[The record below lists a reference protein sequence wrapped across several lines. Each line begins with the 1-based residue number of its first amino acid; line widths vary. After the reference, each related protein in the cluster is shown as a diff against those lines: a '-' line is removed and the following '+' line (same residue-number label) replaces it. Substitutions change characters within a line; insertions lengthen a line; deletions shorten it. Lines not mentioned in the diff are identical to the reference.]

1 MSKVTITTRP
11 AETKEVHMSAETSLA
26 LESFAQMQKAEKR
39 LMLAELENT
48 KWVMQIPKEEMYI
61 YVELTNKMIQKYDR
75 E

>member
-11 AETKEVHMSAETSLA
+11 AETKEVQMSGETMMA
-26 LESFAQMQKAEKR
+26 LDSFKKLQKAEKR

-48 KWVMQIPKEEMYI
+48 KWVMQIPREEMYI